1 MPITPYYGKLKLHE
15 INANFKNAF
24 MSGGGGG
31 GTPLYKQYRYVPILE
46 ADLLFRDIGIMLILH
61 LLATC
66 CSL

>member
-1 MPITPYYGKLKLHE
+1 MKLTRILKTRLCR
-15 INANFKNAF
+15 
-24 MSGGGGG
+24 GGGGG